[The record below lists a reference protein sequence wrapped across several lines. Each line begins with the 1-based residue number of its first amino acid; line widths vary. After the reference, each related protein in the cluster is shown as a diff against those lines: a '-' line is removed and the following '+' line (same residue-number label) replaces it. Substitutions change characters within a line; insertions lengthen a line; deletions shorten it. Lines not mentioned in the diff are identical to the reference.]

1 MYILAQRFEI
11 LPYLQGQAGLGGA
24 EAMAPLTSSQMELCN
39 TGPVLLTLLI
49 LQEKT
54 EIQIFMWNLPFI
66 KKKKT
71 LATTIISLYMNT
83 QVANFKKRECTFYQR
98 QVWVKLQ
105 LVLLSYCWRSFSSTI
120 SHLLSLLQSV
130 TLLAC
135 SFSASPCFP
144 AVVLYCCAFQGSV
157 L

>member
-66 KKKKT
+66 KKKNVGN
-71 LATTIISLYMNT
+71 YN
-83 QVANFKKRECTFYQR
+83 NFPIYELSSC
-98 QVWVKLQ
+98 KL
-105 LVLLSYCWRSFSSTI
+105 
-120 SHLLSLLQSV
+120 
-130 TLLAC
+130 
-135 SFSASPCFP
+135 
-144 AVVLYCCAFQGSV
+144 
-157 L
+157 